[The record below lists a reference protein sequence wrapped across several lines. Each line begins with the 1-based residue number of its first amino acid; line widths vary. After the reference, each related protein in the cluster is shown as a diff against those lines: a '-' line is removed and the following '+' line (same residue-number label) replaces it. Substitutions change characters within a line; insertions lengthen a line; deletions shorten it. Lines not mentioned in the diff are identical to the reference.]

1 MDKKTKQEIL
11 ESFFK
16 WYSET
21 IDPSAKFDSN
31 EWEVAPYKSAFIVV
45 PSGGGYGNYMHVIKG
60 KNCIGFSPAL
70 ATLESIYQKLLDL
83 ENSEGKE

>member
-1 MDKKTKQEIL
+1 MGEKTEQEIL
-11 ESFFK
+11 ESFIK

-21 IDPSAKFDSN
+21 IDPSAEFDLN
-31 EWEVAPYKSAFIVV
+31 EWKVAPYKSAFIVV

-60 KNCIGFSPAL
+60 ENCIGFSPAL

>member
-1 MDKKTKQEIL
+1 MDKKTKQGIL

-21 IDPSAKFDSN
+21 IDPSAEFDPN
-31 EWEVAPYKSAFIVV
+31 AWKVAPYKSAFIVV

-60 KNCIGFSPAL
+60 ENCIGFSPAL

>member
-21 IDPSAKFDSN
+21 IDPSAEFDPN
-31 EWEVAPYKSAFIVV
+31 EWEVASYKSAFIVV
-45 PSGGGYGNYMHVIKG
+45 PSGGGYGNYMHLIKG

>member
-1 MDKKTKQEIL
+1 MDKKTEQEII
-11 ESFFK
+11 ESFIK

-21 IDPSAKFDSN
+21 IDPSAEFDPN
-31 EWEVAPYKSAFIVV
+31 ERMAAPYKSAFIVV

-60 KNCIGFSPAL
+60 ENCIGFSPAL

-83 ENSEGKE
+83 ENKEDGE

>member
-21 IDPSAKFDSN
+21 IDPSAEFDPN

-70 ATLESIYQKLLDL
+70 ATLESIYQKLGDL

>member
-21 IDPSAKFDSN
+21 IDPSAEFDPN

-60 KNCIGFSPAL
+60 KKCIGFSPAL
-70 ATLESIYQKLLDL
+70 ATLESIYHKLLDL

>member
-21 IDPSAKFDSN
+21 IDPSVEFDPN

>member
-21 IDPSAKFDSN
+21 IDPSAEFDPD

-45 PSGGGYGNYMHVIKG
+45 PSGGGYGNYVHVIKG

>member
-21 IDPSAKFDSN
+21 IDPSAEFDPN

-45 PSGGGYGNYMHVIKG
+45 PSGRGYGNYMHVIKG

>member
-1 MDKKTKQEIL
+1 MDKKTEQEII
-11 ESFFK
+11 ESFIK

-21 IDPSAKFDSN
+21 IDPSAEFDPN
-31 EWEVAPYKSAFIVV
+31 EWMAAPYKSAFIVV

-60 KNCIGFSPAL
+60 ENCIGFSPAL

>member
-1 MDKKTKQEIL
+1 LDKKTEQEIL

-16 WYSET
+16 WYKET
-21 IDPSAKFDSN
+21 IDPSAEFDPN
-31 EWEVAPYKSAFIVV
+31 EWKADPYKSAFIVV

-60 KNCIGFSPAL
+60 KNCIGFSPSL